1 MYTAH
6 QAVTNPVTQQGIVV
20 LNARKDSYSI
30 ATRNRE
36 GAHADEN
43 FHVLQHELA
52 FTHEVQFRADVGE
65 ESVGIITSSNGMDK
79 SSIDAFL
86 LEARFVGIAATRALH
101 DSYNSVSNE
110 EDCTVQIGGM
120 CTVLNNGQQP
130 VTMNDWVMWDTVLFV
145 GPGEQDFGGEQVYG
159 APKTKEQFT
168 VLSANWLS
176 SNYERL
182 RHEAGEPAALHGLG
196 ANAIGMIKE
205 KQGYGGMA
213 HVQSNVIFGRA
224 MNNAQPG
231 AQLDILLGS
240 HNL

>member
-1 MYTAH
+1 
-6 QAVTNPVTQQGIVV
+6 
-20 LNARKDSYSI
+20 
-30 ATRNRE
+30 
-36 GAHADEN
+36 
-43 FHVLQHELA
+43 
-52 FTHEVQFRADVGE
+52 VGE
-65 ESVGIITSSNGMDK
+65 ESVGIITSSNGMEKDK
-79 SSIDAFL
+79 LI
-86 LEARFVGIAATRALH
+86 EARFVGIAATRALH

-120 CTVLNNGQQP
+120 CTVLNNGRYP

-145 GPGEQDFGGEQVYG
+145 GPGEDDFGGEQVYG
-159 APKTKEQFT
+159 APKSKEQFT

-176 SNYERL
+176 NNYEDL
-182 RHEAGEPAALHGLG
+182 RTDVAPSRGGSEAQKVAALERLHGLG
-196 ANAIGMIKE
+196 HNAIKIIMHKGE
-205 KQGYGGMA
+205 SDQGYERMA